1 MTIRLSPVLLELAAS
16 LGALLLCALPAC
28 LAGEPPL
35 RLVYEQTVSAPSGG
49 TTRSAVVYAICPER
63 TIIRREG
70 EETIIDYRGLALTRK
85 RAGSSV
91 EYPLNPPGTG
101 EEQPRSLKDEL
112 MRRVATYRLGEAG
125 PGQSIHG
132 LPATEREIWFGVGLG
147 LARTA
152 MPVTVEYFGQRFGER
167 RVQCAVSQMVV
178 GYATLAA
185 IARDRRMVARA
196 NPLLLQLDPSNL
208 ILLLDG
214 LPIRLREQ
222 RGNAIHT
229 LALQS
234 P

>member
-1 MTIRLSPVLLELAAS
+1 MTVS
-16 LGALLLCALPAC
+16 LGALLLCALPPCYAGGQSLT
-28 LAGEPPL
+28 LA
-35 RLVYEQTVSAPSGG
+35 YEHTVAAPSGG
-49 TTRSAVVYAICPER
+49 TTRSAVVYAISPEQ
-63 TIIRREG
+63 TIIRRDG

-101 EEQPRSLKDEL
+101 EEQPRSLKDGL
-112 MRRVATYRLGEAG
+112 MRRVATYRMGEAR
-125 PGQSIHG
+125 PGQRIHG
-132 LPATEREIWFGVGLG
+132 LPATEREIWFGVGLS

-152 MPVTVEYFGQRFGER
+152 MPVTVKYFGQMFGER
-167 RVQCAVSQMVV
+167 RMQCAVSQAVV

-185 IARDRRMVARA
+185 IARDRRMVVRA

-222 RGNAIHT
+222 RGNALHT